1 MDKINIE
8 IAKMRSL
15 MERIEKPMTAMQA
28 MINESS
34 MLTEAVE
41 RKVKTPEEVF
51 EILNQLKENK
61 WVCVGYV
68 TEANLN
74 LPKIQRKNP
83 ATNRMKG
90 YEDYETFG
98 GEIGHEGEIGALIKI
113 TSYNYRYYGVE
124 NFDKQYGKFKNAA
137 NKIRPRYGLEPIKDK
152 DNDYHQKINYGK
164 GVKAY
169 GGENEDKKGNFYL
182 PFNSVGANV
191 KSVVYIVDTDGNI
204 EENGL
209 TEEQAK
215 KYILVN
221 KREIDGVSALRK
233 MNVEEEKI
241 QEYIKEI
248 QALKFSYKQVIGNQI
263 LWIVGATKE
272 QKIIYINDQLSKCI
286 NDININKEDFINKA
300 RERYAKEINNVPEE

>member
-1 MDKINIE
+1 MNKINIE

-15 MERIEKPMTAMQA
+15 MERIDKPMTARQGMLNEERL
-28 MINESS
+28 INEGI
-34 MLTEAVE
+34 E

-61 WVCVGYV
+61 WVCIGYV

-74 LPKIQRKNP
+74 LPKVQRKNP

-98 GEIGHEGEIGALIKI
+98 GEIGHEGEIGALVKI

-124 NFDKQYGKFKNAA
+124 NFNKKHNEFKQSA
-137 NKIRPRYGLEPIKDK
+137 NQIRPKYGLEPIKDK
-152 DNDYHQKINYGK
+152 ENDYHQELNYGK

-169 GGENEDKKGNFYL
+169 GGDNEEKKGNFYV

-191 KSVVYIVDTDGNI
+191 KSVVYIVDTNGNI
-204 EENGL
+204 VKEL
-209 TEEQAK
+209 TPEQVK

-248 QALKFSYKQVIGNQI
+248 QALKFSYKQLIGNQI
-263 LWIVGATKE
+263 LWIVGATDG
-272 QKIIYINDQLSKCI
+272 QKIIYLNDSLEKSV

-300 RERYAKEINNVPEE
+300 RERYAKEINNVPE

>member
-1 MDKINIE
+1 MSNINLE

-15 MERIEKPMTAMQA
+15 MERMEKPMTAMQA
-28 MINESS
+28 MLNESS

-74 LPKIQRKNP
+74 LPKVQRKNP

-98 GEIGHEGEIGALIKI
+98 SEIGHEGEIGALVKI

-124 NFDKQYGKFKNAA
+124 NFNKKHNEFKQSA
-137 NKIRPRYGLEPIKDK
+137 NQIRPKYGLEPIKDK
-152 DNDYHQKINYGK
+152 ENDYHQELNYGK

-169 GGENEDKKGNFYL
+169 GGDNEEKKGNFYV

-191 KSVVYIVDTDGNI
+191 KSVVYIVDTNGNI
-204 EENGL
+204 EGNGL

-215 KYILVN
+215 KYILAK

-248 QALKFSYKQVIGNQI
+248 QALKFSYKQLIGNQI
-263 LWIVGATKE
+263 LWIVGATDE

-286 NDININKEDFINKA
+286 NDININKEDFVNKA
-300 RERYAKEINNVPEE
+300 RERYAKEINNVPTE